1 MTEEDTTNK
10 IGKYFGWV
18 AWIIMLGLLY
28 FVFQDMLEAQWNPN
42 AKPNTNISTN
52 GLNEVHLKRNKQG
65 HYLTVGEINKNSVIF
80 LLDTGATD
88 VSIPAQV
95 AENLNLPRYNSYQVS
110 TANGNIMV
118 YRSIIKELNIGDISL
133 YNVEANINPS
143 MKSNQILLGMSALK
157 QLELHQSRKT
167 LILREQN

>member
-28 FVFQDMLEAQWNPN
+28 FIFQDMLEAQWNPN
-42 AKPNTNISTN
+42 SKPNTQRSNN
-52 GLNEVHLKRNKQG
+52 GLNEVHLKRNKHG
-65 HYLTVGEINKNSVIF
+65 HYLTVGEINNSPVIF

-95 AENLNLPRYNSYQVS
+95 AENLELPQYNSYQVS
-110 TANGNIMV
+110 TANGNTIV

-157 QLELHQSRKT
+157 QVEFHQSGKT
-167 LILREQN
+167 LILREQH

>member
-10 IGKYFGWV
+10 IGKYFGWI
-18 AWIIMLGLLY
+18 AWVIMLGLLY

-42 AKPNTNISTN
+42 AKPNTNISDN
-52 GLNEVHLKRNKQG
+52 GLNEVHLKRNKHG
-65 HYLTVGEINKNSVIF
+65 HYLTVGEINNSSVIF

-95 AENLNLPRYNSYQVS
+95 AEKLNLPRYNSYQVS
-110 TANGNIMV
+110 TANGNTLV

-143 MKSNQILLGMSALK
+143 MKSNEILLGMSALK
-157 QLELHQSRKT
+157 QVEFHQSGKT
-167 LILREQN
+167 LTLREQH

>member
-42 AKPNTNISTN
+42 ANPNTNISTN

-65 HYLTVGEINKNSVIF
+65 H
-80 LLDTGATD
+80 
-88 VSIPAQV
+88 
-95 AENLNLPRYNSYQVS
+95 
-110 TANGNIMV
+110 
-118 YRSIIKELNIGDISL
+118 
-133 YNVEANINPS
+133 
-143 MKSNQILLGMSALK
+143 
-157 QLELHQSRKT
+157 
-167 LILREQN
+167 

>member
-1 MTEEDTTNK
+1 MTEDDTTNK

-18 AWIIMLGLLY
+18 AWLLAIALLY
-28 FVFQDMLEAQWNPN
+28 FVFENTLEAQWNPN
-42 AKPNTNISTN
+42 KNPDSQLSNE
-52 GLNEVHLKRNKQG
+52 GLNEVHLKMNKQG
-65 HYLTVGEINKNSVIF
+65 HYLTVGKINSKSVIF

-95 AENLNLPRYNSYQVS
+95 ADKLNLPHMNSYQVS
-110 TANGNIMV
+110 TANGNTTV

-143 MKSNQILLGMSALK
+143 MKSDEILLGMSALK
-157 QLELHQSRKT
+157 QLEFHQSGKI
-167 LILREQN
+167 LILREQH